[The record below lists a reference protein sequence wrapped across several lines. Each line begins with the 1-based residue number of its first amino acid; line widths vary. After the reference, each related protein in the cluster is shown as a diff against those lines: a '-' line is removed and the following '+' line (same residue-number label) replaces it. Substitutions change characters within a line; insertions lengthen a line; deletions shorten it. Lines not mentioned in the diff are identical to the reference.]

1 MVTLSR
7 ENGQGSDI
15 NIIIVNTYLFLSLVI
30 GWSFTC
36 VPWVSCPCV
45 PTFFIPFGLFCV
57 LLTIVILIS
66 VILAILFGSKVTLG
80 VASP

>member
-1 MVTLSR
+1 MVALSR
-7 ENGQGSDI
+7 EMSRGSDF
-15 NIIIVNTYLFLSLVI
+15 NMIIVNTYLFCSLVI

-45 PTFFIPFGLFCV
+45 PTFFMPFGLFCV
-57 LLTIVILIS
+57 LLTIIILIS
-66 VILAILFGSKVTLG
+66 AILAILFGFKVTLG